1 MSGAITGIF
10 VGFIV
15 AGLLFISGY
24 ATLILPG
31 EQALSLP
38 FAGRI
43 SEAFGADD
51 TLRFVRF
58 IAAFLMLV
66 GTMFVIAS
74 LAALL
79 NNTITFAPP
88 GAR

>member
-1 MSGAITGIF
+1 MSGALIGVF
-10 VGFIV
+10 VGLTI

-24 ATLILPG
+24 ATLILPS
-31 EQALSLP
+31 EKALSLP

-66 GTMFVIAS
+66 GTMFIIAS

-79 NNTITFAPP
+79 NNTITFVPF
-88 GAR
+88 GTR